1 MRRMNRQTLAV
12 LLCQALF
19 IPSLFAQGP
28 GGLDRAEAVG
38 PFLNGTLPSR
48 APRPSTGSWRLVN
61 AYPGLTFIDPIE
73 MRPVPF
79 SNRILVAEKA
89 GRLTVFENDPAV
101 SSKTVLLDIRHQVE
115 SSHDSGLLGYAF
127 HPEFG
132 VPSSPNRHYLYVYY
146 RYTPQK
152 SDTQRAYCRLSR
164 FTWDPATDSIA
175 RASEFVL
182 INQYDRHNWHNGG
195 GIFFD
200 EDGFLY
206 LSIGDEGGA
215 NDQFNSGQRMDNGL
229 LAGVLRIDVDRDP
242 SRSHPIRRQP
252 RNPATPPA
260 GWPNSYSQGYYIPN
274 DNPWQSPDGSQLE
287 EFFAIG
293 LRSPHR
299 MTQDPVTGEIWVG
312 DVGQGAREEISLV
325 PRGGNL
331 QWPYR
336 EGNLA
341 GPKAKP
347 SNLIGFDVPPV
358 HDYGRSV
365 GVCVIGGYV
374 YRGALHPELVGK
386 YLFGDHGSGRIWSL
400 DRSGGNVTVNTLLTL
415 SKHGP
420 GPKNGMAS
428 FGLDASGE
436 IYVLSLAGTDLDG
449 GRIYRLEKTTEGVPE
464 PPRLLSQTTAFADL
478 EALEPS
484 PGLIPYA
491 VNQPLWSDGSDKR
504 RWIAIPNDGTPDTPA
519 ERILWSE
526 EGAWGFPVGTVLVK
540 HFEFPARRLETR
552 FLVNGDD
559 GEWYGFTYRWRE
571 DGSDAELLPEEA
583 LEETVESGA
592 GPLVWRFPGRGEC
605 FQCHTQASGRILGV
619 KTSQLNGD
627 YFYEATGRS
636 ANQLVTLNR
645 LGFLSPSLDESSLPA
660 MLKAR
665 PQDDESV
672 SLERRARSYL
682 DVNCAHC
689 HQPAAAT
696 QAGFDLRLTTPPWYQ
711 SLVNVE
717 PGNPL
722 GIPGASLVAPGRPDL
737 SVLHA
742 RVASTDEGVAMPPIA
757 KSLADAEGLE
767 LLERW
772 IASIDPAVS
781 PSGPLP
787 GPPPSDHAAPLLT
800 LSRSEDGGPLV
811 DGPFDITVSS
821 SKPVFGL
828 GAGDFEVINGSVAA
842 LSGSGQSWTLTVVP
856 TAAGPGLVSLGAD
869 RVVDAAGNANNADT
883 SPFAFEFLPPS
894 DLPEQL
900 ANGGFEN
907 GLDGWDGGGDFAP
920 SSLARSGSGAAR
932 LGSESHLVQILA
944 ATPGEAIALT
954 GAYFTEIVDQP
965 VQTGFS
971 FWDADG
977 NWISERYLALPPSN
991 FYAAFLVDTMVPE
1004 GAVAVGI
1011 WALSGSG
1018 SAAIFDDFVFFRL
1031 DEAPASLVGLVLSN
1045 GTLSPAFSPDTTAY
1059 SGGVV
1064 GNALASLTVTP
1075 SATHS
1080 NATVAVRVNGGA
1092 YLPATSGSASEALP
1106 LQVGINLVEV
1116 RVTAEDGE
1124 TVQVYSVEVVRRS
1137 DAPAPPQL
1145 FEPDG
1150 GGALFQSS
1158 GGVIL
1163 SWTPDERANW
1173 HEIYISKD
1181 GSLYLQQW
1189 VTGAPKTDGDGNA
1202 VFNFNA
1208 AELPPGDYQWWV
1220 RSYAPVTGTGSW
1232 SAPGSFRV
1240 ECEPLEPPPMPGGQ
1254 TELAGHWPLSLEVEG
1269 FETSATW
1276 AQFEILQG
1284 GASFKQ
1290 LWVALAER
1298 GRAASY
1304 DPQTGKGDSA
1314 FAILPDGAY
1323 QWRAR
1328 TWSSC
1333 YGSSEWSSPQDLS
1346 ISGTACAGSL
1356 PAAAAGQIAIDLAHG
1371 FSGAVGAGTNPVAI
1385 VSPGMVPPAT
1395 WYQLWID
1402 AADGGEPVVAKWYS
1416 YADVYDPG
1424 GGAGGSYRLEAGQ
1437 YLAPGDYLAYV
1448 QGYNECGHGAWSAA
1462 KPFTVEAPASLE
1474 VTGIDVAFDGDG
1486 ALRVLWNGLPGV
1498 TWYQVW
1504 VGSDGTSVFDRW
1516 LDGDSGGGGYL
1527 GRVDAS
1533 GQAEFRGPLDSGVHA
1548 HGIYAFWI
1556 RAYLAGG
1563 AYGPWASATG
1573 TSPVDLAAV
1582 PVLEPTVEIEG
1593 GRPRIR
1599 WNAATAAGGY
1609 EIYLTRDGALYHR
1622 ESLLPDDLAWDEASR
1637 TWAGSPPTEYRPY
1650 WEPLSGSYQMWVRV
1664 QGGTRFGPWSAPVG
1678 FVLP

>member
-1 MRRMNRQTLAV
+1 MRRMNRQTFAV

-19 IPSLFAQGP
+19 IPSLVAQGP

-38 PFLNGTLPSR
+38 PFLNGALPSR
-48 APRPSTGSWRLVN
+48 EPRPSTGSWRLVN

-89 GRLTVFENDPAV
+89 GRLTVFENDPAA

-132 VPSSPNRHYLYVYY
+132 VPASPNRHYLYVYY

-152 SDTQRAYCRLSR
+152 SDTNRAYCRLSR

-175 RASEFVL
+175 RASEYVL

-200 EDGFLY
+200 GDGFLY
-206 LSIGDEGGA
+206 LSIGDEGGS
-215 NDQFNSGQRMDNGL
+215 NDQYNSGQRMDNGL

-242 SRSHPIRRQP
+242 SRGHPIRRQP
-252 RNPATPPA
+252 RNPGTPPA

-299 MTQDPVTGEIWVG
+299 MTRDPVTGEIWVG

-358 HDYGRSV
+358 HDYGRST

-400 DRSGGNVTVNTLLTL
+400 ERSGGTVTVETLLTL

-436 IYVLSLAGTDLDG
+436 VYVLSLAGTDLDG
-449 GRIYRLEKTTEGVPE
+449 GRIYRLEKTNEGVPE

-478 EALEPS
+478 AALEPS
-484 PGLIPYA
+484 PGLIPYT

-504 RWIAIPNDGTPDTPA
+504 RWIAIPNDGTPDSPA

-552 FLVNGDD
+552 FLAHGDD

-583 LEETVESGA
+583 LEEIVESGA

-660 MLKAR
+660 MLTAR
-665 PQDDESV
+665 PQDDESI

-711 SLVNVE
+711 NLVNVD

-757 KSLADAEGLE
+757 KSLADTEGLE

-772 IASIDPAVS
+772 IASLDPAVS
-781 PSGPLP
+781 PSGLLP
-787 GPPPSDHAAPLLT
+787 GPPPADHAAPFLT
-800 LSRSEDGGPLV
+800 LSRSGGGGPLV
-811 DGPFDITVSS
+811 DGPFDVAVSA

-828 GAGDFEVINGSVAA
+828 EPVDFEIANGSVAG

-856 TAAGPGLVSLGAD
+856 TASGPGSVSLGAD
-869 RVVDAAGNANNADT
+869 RVVDAVGNANHADT
-883 SPFAFEFLPPS
+883 APFAFEFLPPS
-894 DLPEQL
+894 GPPELL

-907 GLDGWDGGGDFAP
+907 GLDGWDRGGIVSASGTAHSGSGAAAIGTSSYVVVTVPVTALQNYLYTGWTAAASPGSLAEAGLTFWDGAGVWIHDRTAALAPGSDYERFELAVTAPVGATHVSLWILVSPGSELLVDELSFVAGGSGEARPQWHPGLTNALENGGFEAGLSAWDEGGSVAP
-920 SSLARSGSGAAR
+920 SPLARSGSGAAR
-932 LGSESHLVQILA
+932 LGSESHFAQTRLV
-944 ATPGEAIALT
+944 TPGETIALA
-954 GAYFTEIVDQP
+954 GAYFTETVDRP
-965 VQTGFS
+965 VEAGFS
-971 FWDADG
+971 FWDGAG
-977 NWISERYLALPPSN
+977 NWVTDRYLVLPASSS
-991 FYAAFLVDTMVPE
+991 YADFLVDTVVPE
-1004 GAVAVGI
+1004 GAVAVAV
-1011 WALSGSG
+1011 WAWSGFG
-1018 SAAIFDDFVFFRL
+1018 SAAIFDDFVLFRPDETPDNLFSNGGFEGGTL
-1031 DEAPASLVGLVLSN
+1031 DPWDTGGSEVALVSGARSGEGAAQLGSNSFIVHNQGALAGEAFRFTGYCLTPGMESAEREAGFTFWGSGGEWLGNVLVDLTPWVDYSRFEVEATAPTGTAAVSVWIWSGEGAGLVVDDLRLERLAGPDSGLSASPEGEN
-1045 GTLSPAFSPDTTAY
+1045 VEITAAHFAMGFRGGTPLGSGVAPGDPLAQPDLAVSARSRGRYVGEGVYHPRGLGQTAQVSVKGRSPGIFRVRWRNDAPGIDDAARFLASADRRGQRTAY
-1059 SGGVV
+1059 FLLESGRRNVTAGVK
-1064 GNALASLTVTP
+1064 GG
-1075 SATHS
+1075 THRTRE
-1080 NATVAVRVNGGA
+1080 AAPG
-1092 YLPATSGSASEALP
+1092 GSASYQA
-1106 LQVGINLVEV
+1106 
-1116 RVTAEDGE
+1116 
-1124 TVQVYSVEVVRRS
+1124 VVRRAPRGKIRRAQVELRAVS
-1137 DAPAPPQL
+1137 LRDPAKRDA
-1145 FEPDG
+1145 
-1150 GGALFQSS
+1150 
-1158 GGVIL
+1158 
-1163 SWTPDERANW
+1163 
-1173 HEIYISKD
+1173 
-1181 GSLYLQQW
+1181 
-1189 VTGAPKTDGDGNA
+1189 
-1202 VFNFNA
+1202 
-1208 AELPPGDYQWWV
+1208 V
-1220 RSYAPVTGTGSW
+1220 RM
-1232 SAPGSFRV
+1232 F
-1240 ECEPLEPPPMPGGQ
+1240 
-1254 TELAGHWPLSLEVEG
+1254 
-1269 FETSATW
+1269 
-1276 AQFEILQG
+1276 
-1284 GASFKQ
+1284 
-1290 LWVALAER
+1290 
-1298 GRAASY
+1298 
-1304 DPQTGKGDSA
+1304 
-1314 FAILPDGAY
+1314 
-1323 QWRAR
+1323 
-1328 TWSSC
+1328 
-1333 YGSSEWSSPQDLS
+1333 
-1346 ISGTACAGSL
+1346 
-1356 PAAAAGQIAIDLAHG
+1356 
-1371 FSGAVGAGTNPVAI
+1371 
-1385 VSPGMVPPAT
+1385 
-1395 WYQLWID
+1395 
-1402 AADGGEPVVAKWYS
+1402 
-1416 YADVYDPG
+1416 
-1424 GGAGGSYRLEAGQ
+1424 
-1437 YLAPGDYLAYV
+1437 
-1448 QGYNECGHGAWSAA
+1448 
-1462 KPFTVEAPASLE
+1462 
-1474 VTGIDVAFDGDG
+1474 
-1486 ALRVLWNGLPGV
+1486 
-1498 TWYQVW
+1498 
-1504 VGSDGTSVFDRW
+1504 
-1516 LDGDSGGGGYL
+1516 
-1527 GRVDAS
+1527 
-1533 GQAEFRGPLDSGVHA
+1533 
-1548 HGIYAFWI
+1548 
-1556 RAYLAGG
+1556 
-1563 AYGPWASATG
+1563 
-1573 TSPVDLAAV
+1573 
-1582 PVLEPTVEIEG
+1582 
-1593 GRPRIR
+1593 
-1599 WNAATAAGGY
+1599 
-1609 EIYLTRDGALYHR
+1609 
-1622 ESLLPDDLAWDEASR
+1622 
-1637 TWAGSPPTEYRPY
+1637 
-1650 WEPLSGSYQMWVRV
+1650 VR
-1664 QGGTRFGPWSAPVG
+1664 
-1678 FVLP
+1678 